1 MDDETI
7 EAIIGIERAEPLQ
20 ISVTVADNGY
30 VIQSD
35 RGIKVAMT
43 LRQMLRIV
51 ARVVRDDEK
60 ALRDAF
66 LKAFEAQEVKG
77 D

>member
-1 MDDETI
+1 MEDED
-7 EAIIGIERAEPLQ
+7 EIIGIVRTEPLAIQ
-20 ISVTVADNGY
+20 ITVADNGY

-35 RGIKVAMT
+35 LGLSVAQT

>member
-1 MDDETI
+1 MEDED
-7 EAIIGIERAEPLQ
+7 EIIGIVRTEPLAIQ
-20 ISVTVADNGY
+20 ITVADNGY

-35 RGIKVAMT
+35 LGLSVAQT

-66 LKAFEAQEVKG
+66 LKAFETQEVKG